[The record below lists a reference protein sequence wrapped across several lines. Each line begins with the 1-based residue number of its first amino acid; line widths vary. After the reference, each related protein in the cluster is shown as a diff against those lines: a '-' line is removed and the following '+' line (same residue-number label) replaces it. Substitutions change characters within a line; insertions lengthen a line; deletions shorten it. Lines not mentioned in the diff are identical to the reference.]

1 MDPQAPAGGG
11 RPSYVSPIL
20 QGAGIAASAY
30 GSYLQ
35 SQQADQQYQ
44 LALQAWQQEQE
55 RQKRLD
61 AQNLEQQ
68 GVQNGLAAG
77 NYATN
82 QVKDA
87 GSSYLDYARRLG
99 LAG

>member
-1 MDPQAPAGGG
+1 MSTAMIA
-11 RPSYVSPIL
+11 PIL
-20 QGAGIAASAY
+20 QAAGIASSAY

-35 SQQADQQYQ
+35 SQQADRQYQ
-44 LALQAWQQEQE
+44 LSLQAWQQEQE

-61 AQNLEQQ
+61 AQSLQQQ

-77 NYATN
+77 SYATS